1 MSSWAVLQSCS
12 AEIVTWWVDG
22 KYKTLHHETALI
34 LLSAIL
40 NPRAKHY
47 AKVKAEWD
55 RDYEDNYWAED
66 AIFLERN
73 SRNFASRAD
82 KINQNAERICDLLL
96 SHPRGI
102 RASSFP
108 RALLTWILVKDV
120 FYPKHVATRSNYDA
134 CRTEK
139 GGYGGLLSVT
149 FHAGPDAIKFYDSIE
164 VDKGPSLGTNFTL
177 RCDYYWLPLNLHEL
191 ILLKLPVCYIGAFHR
206 TSMGKSH
213 FF

>member
-1 MSSWAVLQSCS
+1 M
-12 AEIVTWWVDG
+12 I
-22 KYKTLHHETALI
+22 LI
-34 LLSAIL
+34 CLSAIL

-47 AKVKAEWD
+47 EQLKAKWD
-55 RDYEDNYWAED
+55 QDYEDNYWGED

-102 RASSFP
+102 KTPPFLRDP
-108 RALLTWILVKDV
+108 LTCITVKDV
-120 FYPKHVATRSNYDA
+120 FYPKHVVTRSNYDA
-134 CRTEK
+134 CRTER

-149 FHAGPDAIKFYDSIE
+149 FHAGPDAVKFYDSID

-177 RCDYYWLPLNLHEL
+177 R
-191 ILLKLPVCYIGAFHR
+191 
-206 TSMGKSH
+206 
-213 FF
+213 